1 MTRAAERAGTT
12 DVLAIGAPDD
22 RWDRADAAAKSPL
35 ELLAY
40 RSNLL
45 GSDRAVANWGGGNTS
60 CKVIE
65 TDHRGRPTPVLWV
78 KGSGSDLATITAER
92 FTGLRL
98 DDLRALADREHVS
111 DEELVA
117 YFEQA
122 AFRPRQPRASIE
134 TPLHSFLRAAHVD
147 HTHADAI
154 IALCAVPEGPD
165 LARRIWGDAALWVP
179 YERPGFSLGRRIGIA
194 VNERPEVRLVLLA
207 KHGLVTWGDTAEEC
221 YHASI
226 ESIGRAALALADRVD
241 RRRVFPVTT
250 PLPERDRRSRLAVA
264 LPALRGALGARRPVI
279 LHTDAS
285 DAAAAFAARSD
296 IDELAALSPACPD
309 HLMYTRPWPLVVR
322 IAGADTLADALHE
335 GVAHYESRYRAY
347 LARHGRSDPALDAS
361 PRVILIPGIG
371 IVGAGAD
378 AEASRLSAALY
389 ERARAVLATAVALG
403 GFSALSEDEAFAIE
417 YWPLE
422 RYKLSL
428 APTEGEL
435 AGRVALV
442 TGAAS
447 GIGRAVAD
455 RLAAVGAHVVVADIN
470 HEGADGAAKAIVA
483 RHGEARAIAVD
494 VDVTDEESVA
504 RAVEELVLN
513 YGGADIVVSNAGL
526 ATAGPIVDT
535 SLAEWERNQ
544 AVLARGTFLIGRAA
558 LRLFR
563 EQASGG
569 AIVLVASKNAVV
581 AGRDAA
587 AYSAAKAAALHFA
600 RCLAEEGG
608 SLGVRVNTVN
618 PDAVIGGS
626 GIWKTE
632 WREERARAHGIQPEE
647 LQEFYRRRTTL
658 KVDVTVEDVA
668 EAVLFFASAR
678 SGKTTGAFLNVDGG
692 IPAAYPR

>member
-1 MTRAAERAGTT
+1 MTRAPERAAEA
-12 DVLAIGAPDD
+12 LAIAAPDD
-22 RWDRADAAAKSPL
+22 RWDRAAAKSKGDL

-45 GSDRAVANWGGGNTS
+45 GRDRAVANWGGGNTS
-60 CKVIE
+60 CKTIE
-65 TDHRGRPTPVLWV
+65 TDHRDRPTPVLWV

-98 DDLRALADREHVS
+98 EDLRALAEHERVP

-117 YFEQA
+117 YFEHA
-122 AFRPRQPRASIE
+122 SFRPRQPRASIE

-165 LARRIWGDAALWVP
+165 LARRVWGDAALWVP

-194 VNERPEVRLVLLA
+194 VSERPEVRLVLLA
-207 KHGLVTWGDTAEEC
+207 KHGLVTWGETAEEC
-221 YHASI
+221 YHATI
-226 ESIGRAALALADRVD
+226 ETIGRAAMALADRAD
-241 RRRVFPVTT
+241 RRRVFPVTS
-250 PLPERDRRSRLAVA
+250 PLAERDRRSRLAEA
-264 LPALRGALGARRPVI
+264 LPALRGALGGRRPTI

-285 DAAAAFAARSD
+285 DAAAAFATRAD
-296 IDELAALSPACPD
+296 IDELAALGPACPD

-322 IAGADTLADALHE
+322 ATDADRLADALRK
-335 GVAHYESRYRAY
+335 GVAHYESRYGAY
-347 LARHGRSDPALDAS
+347 LARHGQFDPASDTT
-361 PRVILIPGIG
+361 PRVILIPGVG
-371 IVGAGAD
+371 IVTAGAD
-378 AEASRLSAALY
+378 VEAARISAALY

-428 APTEGEL
+428 APAQGEL

-470 HEGADGAAKAIVA
+470 REGANAAATAIVA
-483 RHGEARAIAVD
+483 RHGEGRAIAVD
-494 VDVTDEESVA
+494 VDVTDEDSVD
-504 RAVEELVLN
+504 RSVKELVLS

-526 ATAGPIVDT
+526 ATAGSIVDT
-535 SLAEWERNQ
+535 SLADWERNQ

-558 LRLFR
+558 LRLFG
-563 EQASGG
+563 EQARGG

-626 GIWKTE
+626 GIWKTQ
-632 WREERARAHGIQPEE
+632 WREERARAHGIPPAE
-647 LQEFYRRRTTL
+647 LEEFYRRRTTL
-658 KVDVTVEDVA
+658 KVNVTVEDVA
-668 EAVLFFASAR
+668 EAVLFLASAR

>member
-1 MTRAAERAGTT
+1 MTRAAERTGAVDG
-12 DVLAIGAPDD
+12 LAIGAPDD
-22 RWDRADAAAKSPL
+22 LWDPADAASKSDL

-78 KGSGSDLATITAER
+78 KGSGSDLATITAAR

-98 DDLRALADREHVS
+98 EDLRALAEHERVP

-117 YFEQA
+117 YFEQS

-154 IALCAVPEGPD
+154 IALCAVPEGPEI
-165 LARRIWGDAALWVP
+165 ARQIWGDAALWVP

-194 VNERPEVRLVLLA
+194 VEERPAVRLVLLA

-221 YHASI
+221 YHATI
-226 ESIGRAALALADRVD
+226 ESIRRAALALADRAE
-241 RRRVFPVTT
+241 RRRVFPVTS
-250 PLPERDRRSRLAVA
+250 PLAEADRRSRLADA
-264 LPALRGALGARRPVI
+264 LPALRGALSETRPMI

-285 DAAAAFAARSD
+285 DGAVAFASRAD
-296 IDELAALSPACPD
+296 IDELAALGPACPD

-322 IAGADTLADALHE
+322 ADGAEGLAHALRE
-335 GVAHYESRYRAY
+335 GVTRYRSRYAAY
-347 LARHGRSDPALDAS
+347 LARHGQTDPAVDAT
-361 PRVILIPGIG
+361 PRVILIPGVG
-371 IVGAGAD
+371 IVTAGAD
-378 AEASRLSAALY
+378 GAAAHLGASLY

-403 GFSALSEDEAFAIE
+403 GFSALSEAEAFAIE

-428 APTEGEL
+428 APAQGDL

-455 RLAAVGAHVVVADIN
+455 RLAAAGAHVVVADIN
-470 HEGADGAAKAIVA
+470 RAGADAAAEAIAA
-483 RHGEARAIAVD
+483 RHGDGRAVAVD
-494 VDVTDEESVA
+494 MDVTDEKSVDL
-504 RAVEELVLN
+504 AVQSLVLS

-535 SLAEWERNQ
+535 ALAEWERNQ

-558 LRLFR
+558 LRLFGKQGR
-563 EQASGG
+563 GG

-581 AGRDAA
+581 AGRNAA

-632 WREERARAHGIQPEE
+632 WREERARAYGIPQEE
-647 LQEFYRRRTTL
+647 LEEFYRLRTTL
-658 KVDVTVEDVA
+658 KVSVTVDDVA
-668 EAVLFFASAR
+668 EAVFFLASAR